1 MHRDKAVRHRS
12 KERKKRGI
20 LTLDCLWKTKQDWF
34 SGQLQHP
41 KPSPWYHVGSHIQ
54 KKAKG
59 KVYTKYNKAFFFLHF
74 IHLTLHKS
82 YTTSLLRRHSAVC
95 SQLSGNDWKEVL
107 ENQFT
112 RKPLAGPSA
121 TSVSSRSFP
130 FRIKMA
136 DNNRPFAT
144 FTHTQP
150 AVILRQAPE
159 ERHKD
164 SWENRKRQKTKILT
178 CVQAGMVFNPATS
191 ASKKEKE
198 KKTRNQLKHI

>member
-1 MHRDKAVRHRS
+1 MLGLTS
-12 KERKKRGI
+12 K
-20 LTLDCLWKTKQDWF
+20 
-34 SGQLQHP
+34 
-41 KPSPWYHVGSHIQ
+41 

-95 SQLSGNDWKEVL
+95 PQLSGNDWKEVL

-112 RKPLAGPSA
+112 RKPLVGPSA

-130 FRIKMA
+130 FRIKTA

-150 AVILRQAPE
+150 AVIQR
-159 ERHKD
+159 RD
-164 SWENRKRQKTKILT
+164 TKIYGKTEKGKKKKYWLVFKLGWYLT
-178 CVQAGMVFNPATS
+178 LLLLLQ
-191 ASKKEKE
+191 KK
-198 KKTRNQLKHI
+198 KKKKKQEIN